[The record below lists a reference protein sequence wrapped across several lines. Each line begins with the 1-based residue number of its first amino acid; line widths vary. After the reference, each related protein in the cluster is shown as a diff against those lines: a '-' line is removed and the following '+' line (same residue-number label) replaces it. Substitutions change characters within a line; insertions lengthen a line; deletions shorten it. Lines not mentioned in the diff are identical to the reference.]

1 MEPKSP
7 QVNPRR
13 RYDSPRRR
21 EQARQT
27 REEILESARRRFL
40 CDGFVPTTIATI
52 AADVGVSVDTIYKAF
67 GGKPGLVRAICKE
80 ALGGEGPVHAETRSD
95 ALQAEEC
102 DPHEIIRGWGLL
114 TTEVAPRVSPIL
126 LLVRDAASTD
136 PEMASLKAELD
147 EQRLERMTRN
157 AHNLATA
164 GHLRPEVAEELAGEI
179 LWTYSS
185 PEIYEL
191 LVLIRRWP
199 LERYGEFIADALVA
213 ALLPPTTLSPL
224 QLS

>member
-1 MEPKSP
+1 MEPKSR

-40 CDGFVPTTIATI
+40 RDGFVPTTIATI

-67 GGKPGLVRAICKE
+67 GGKPGLVRAICEE

-95 ALQAEEC
+95 VLQAEER

-136 PEMASLKAELD
+136 PEMASLKADLD
-147 EQRLERMTRN
+147 AQRLERMTRN
-157 AHNLATA
+157 AHNLAAA
-164 GHLRPEVAEELAGEI
+164 GHLRPGIAEDVAGEI

-191 LVLIRRWP
+191 LVLIRCWP
-199 LERYGEFIADALVA
+199 LARYGEFIADALIA
-213 ALLPPTTLSPL
+213 GLLPPTTPSPL
-224 QLS
+224 Q

>member
-1 MEPKSP
+1 MEPKSR

-40 CDGFVPTTIATI
+40 RDGFVPTTIATI

-67 GGKPGLVRAICKE
+67 GGKPGLVRAICEE

-95 ALQAEEC
+95 VLQAEER

-136 PEMASLKAELD
+136 PEMASLKADLD
-147 EQRLERMTRN
+147 AQRLERMTRN
-157 AHNLATA
+157 AHNLAAA
-164 GHLRPEVAEELAGEI
+164 GHLRPGIAEDVAGEI

-191 LVLIRRWP
+191 LVLIRCWS
-199 LERYGEFIADALVA
+199 LARYGEFIADALIA
-213 ALLPPTTLSPL
+213 GLLPPTTPSPL
-224 QLS
+224 Q